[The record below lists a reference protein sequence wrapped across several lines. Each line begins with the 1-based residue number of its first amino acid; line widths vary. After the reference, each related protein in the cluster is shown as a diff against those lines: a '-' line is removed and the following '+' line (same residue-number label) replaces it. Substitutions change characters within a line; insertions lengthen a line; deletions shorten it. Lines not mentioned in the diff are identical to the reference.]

1 MNLRTTK
8 LLKVGGIFTV
18 PSMDVFCHIIPLTLI
33 TQDDR
38 LTTGAW
44 AARLVF
50 PWPVGNET
58 ET

>member
-1 MNLRTTK
+1 
-8 LLKVGGIFTV
+8 
-18 PSMDVFCHIIPLTLI
+18 MDVFCHIIPLTLI

-58 ET
+58 ETSLPSKNISMAFCCSP